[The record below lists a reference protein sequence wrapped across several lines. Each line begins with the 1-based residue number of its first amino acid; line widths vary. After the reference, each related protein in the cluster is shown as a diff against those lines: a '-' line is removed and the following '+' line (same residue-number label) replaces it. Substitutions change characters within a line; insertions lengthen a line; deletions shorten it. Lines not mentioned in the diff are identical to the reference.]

1 MLTFDDGYQ
10 SFYTR
15 VFPILQA
22 FQWPAVWAP
31 VGSWVDTPADEQVKF
46 GDEMVDRE
54 YFATWQQVR
63 EVARS
68 RLVEV
73 ASHTWNSHYGIQ
85 ANATGSLLPVYVN
98 RAYFTDHARYETA
111 AEYRERIRLDAVKM
125 TEYLRTK
132 AEVNPHVFVWP
143 YGEANGIAI
152 AELKTRL

>member
-31 VGSWVDTPADEQVKF
+31 VGSWVDTPADETSKI

-63 EVARS
+63 ELRVP
-68 RLVEV
+68 
-73 ASHTWNSHYGIQ
+73 
-85 ANATGSLLPVYVN
+85 GSLRSLLIHE
-98 RAYFTDHARYETA
+98 FSLRYS
-111 AEYRERIRLDAVKM
+111 
-125 TEYLRTK
+125 
-132 AEVNPHVFVWP
+132 
-143 YGEANGIAI
+143 G
-152 AELKTRL
+152 

>member
-31 VGSWVDTPADEQVKF
+31 VGSWVDTPADKQVKF
-46 GDEMVDRE
+46 GDELVDRE

-68 RLVEV
+68 GLL
-73 ASHTWNSHYGIQ
+73 S
-85 ANATGSLLPVYVN
+85 SLLIHGILTTVFRLMPPA
-98 RAYFTDHARYETA
+98 AYCLY
-111 AEYRERIRLDAVKM
+111 M
-125 TEYLRTK
+125 
-132 AEVNPHVFVWP
+132 
-143 YGEANGIAI
+143 
-152 AELKTRL
+152 